1 MKQEIL
7 EMFFELEYDE
17 DNQFGEDTEKDLG
30 SLLETCYKNIEVFG
44 EEEEKLIEKAFY
56 YCVEKHKGI
65 KRRSGKLYYT
75 HPLRVAEILLT
86 EFPTHD
92 ANTVA
97 ACLLHD
103 TIEDVEDVTK
113 SIVAKEFNQDIAE
126 MVDSVTKIS
135 HDNTS
140 KTQNKAHTYRKIFL
154 SLVKDIR
161 VVLIK
166 LADRLHNVRTLH
178 YLKPE
183 KQKTIALET
192 LNFYTPLAHRLGLG
206 KIKMHLENLSFFYT
220 DKEAYE
226 AIKEALV
233 IKRKEFLSYINMF
246 TDHIEQ
252 ALNKAYID
260 HTLTVVHKHEYEIYK
275 MLQQGKSLSDIDNF
289 YSIVIVIDTNDVSE
303 CYMTHGILANAF
315 NTIKFID
322 HISNPTISWF
332 RSIMSEIYG
341 PDGKKV
347 EILIR
352 TQEMEKIAEDGF
364 SASYS
369 LKDGRIK
376 ALEIS
381 DKQLDDWGEWMEHII
396 NTKGE
401 TATQIIWNSI
411 KVNIFDSDL
420 TVYNKE
426 GKQFDLPKGA
436 TLLDYAFL
444 KSPNKGLHFVKGKV
458 NGVIKDISYKLQQGD
473 QIEIISSK
481 NAFPH
486 AEWQKYIVTQNAI
499 VCLFKFFNQS
509 GVTPSYDDDVSSSR
523 VEVSLKITGDDKE
536 QLLHEITQ
544 AVGQTNMKRV
554 NIDTTAHVFEGTI
567 DLSLKN
573 EFELNKLFVDLFR
586 INGIKGVEKIEEL
599 SI

>member
-1 MKQEIL
+1 M
-7 EMFFELEYDE
+7 EMFFNLEYDE
-17 DNQFGEDTEKDLG
+17 NIQFGDDVEKDLG
-30 SLLETCYKNIEVFG
+30 LLLETCFKKIDGFG
-44 EEEEKLIEKAFY
+44 TKEEKLVEKAFY
-56 YCVEKHKGI
+56 YCVDKHSGI
-65 KRRSGKLYYT
+65 VRKSRKPYYT

-103 TIEDVEDVTK
+103 TIEDVESVTK
-113 SIVAKEFNQDIAE
+113 DIIIQEFNKDIAE
-126 MVDSVTKIS
+126 IVDGVTKIS
-135 HDNTS
+135 HDKTS
-140 KTQNKAHTYRKIFL
+140 SSKNKAHTYRKIFL

-166 LADRLHNVRTLH
+166 LADRLHNIRTLH

-206 KIKMHLENLSFFYT
+206 KIKMELENLSFFYS

-226 AIKEALV
+226 AIKEALAY
-233 IKRKEFLSYINMF
+233 KREEFLSYITMF
-246 TDHIEQ
+246 TDHIEK

-275 MLQQGKSLSDIDNF
+275 MIQQGKSLSDIDNF
-289 YSIVIVIDTNDVSE
+289 YSIVIILDTNDVSE

-347 EILIR
+347 EIIIR

-381 DKQLDDWGEWMEHII
+381 DKELLDWGKWMEDII
-396 NTKGE
+396 NTKGDI
-401 TATQIIWNSI
+401 ATQIIWNSI

-420 TVYNKE
+420 VVFNKE
-426 GKQFDLPKGA
+426 GKQFNLPKGA
-436 TLLDYAFL
+436 TLLDYAFS
-444 KSPNKGLHFVKGKV
+444 KSVEKGLHFVKGKV
-458 NGVIKDISYKLQQGD
+458 NGVIKEVAYKLENGD

-486 AEWQKYIVTQNAI
+486 AEWQKYVVTQKAVVI
-499 VCLFKFFNQS
+499 LFNYFNQF
-509 GVTPSYDDDVSSSR
+509 GVNYEAENKLKNEKVDIN
-523 VEVSLKITGDDKE
+523 LKITGDDKE

-544 AVGQTNMKRV
+544 AIGKTNMKKV
-554 NIDTTAHVFEGTI
+554 NIDTTAHIFEGI
-567 DLSLKN
+567 INLSLQN
-573 EFELNKLFVDLFR
+573 EFELNKLFVDLFN
-586 INGIKGVEKIEEL
+586 IEGVKSVEKLEINPN
-599 SI
+599 